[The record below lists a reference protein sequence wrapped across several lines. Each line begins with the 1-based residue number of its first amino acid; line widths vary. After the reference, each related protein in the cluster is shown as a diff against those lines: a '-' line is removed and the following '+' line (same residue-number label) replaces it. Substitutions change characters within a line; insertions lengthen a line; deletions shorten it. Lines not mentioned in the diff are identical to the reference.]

1 MINCVRLVE
10 FGRFN
15 YYVVQ
20 TKRLRDSLKLHQV
33 FDKLTENL
41 TLKKI
46 QPWNRIKLMSDL
58 DYNDNAT
65 RKVFQMDENF
75 VIKLTIEIISVK
87 K

>member
-46 QPWNRIKLMSDL
+46 QP
-58 DYNDNAT
+58 
-65 RKVFQMDENF
+65 
-75 VIKLTIEIISVK
+75 
-87 K
+87 